1 MTDAQ
6 GLGFASLAEDYDR
19 GRGGWP
25 PEIHVGIEANTVL
38 DLAAGT
44 GKLTALLAERYPEVV
59 AVEPLPTMR
68 KILRERVPKASA
80 LAGTAEAIP
89 LDDESVDAI
98 FVAEAFHWFD
108 SAAAAQEIQRVLR
121 PSGWLV
127 ISFNVPRGWF
137 EPGLSDEAQ
146 AVLEHVTVSARLPP
160 GGLPKVLSGAWR
172 RGLAAFE
179 PLNQI
184 DLNHEWTTDTV
195 GVASYCVS
203 VSSMGALADE
213 ARLELRRRLVELTPA
228 ATHRLRLTARVYRG
242 RRA

>member
-1 MTDAQ
+1 VSDVQ

-25 PEIHVGIEANTVL
+25 PELHAGVEANTVL

-44 GKLTALLAERYPEVV
+44 GKLTALLAERYPEAV

-68 KILRERVPKASA
+68 KILLERVPKASA

-108 SAAAAQEIQRVLR
+108 SAAAAAREIQRVLR

-137 EPGLSDEAQ
+137 EPGLSEEAQ
-146 AVLEHVTVSARLPP
+146 AVLEQVTVSARLPP

-172 RGLAAFE
+172 SGLTAFE
-179 PLNQI
+179 PLTQI
-184 DLNHEWTTDTV
+184 DLDHDD
-195 GVASYCVS
+195 GHRRC
-203 VSSMGALADE
+203 
-213 ARLELRRRLVELTPA
+213 REL
-228 ATHRLRLTARVYRG
+228 LRFSQLDGRVG
-242 RRA
+242 RRSSRRASATPCGTRPIRDSPATT